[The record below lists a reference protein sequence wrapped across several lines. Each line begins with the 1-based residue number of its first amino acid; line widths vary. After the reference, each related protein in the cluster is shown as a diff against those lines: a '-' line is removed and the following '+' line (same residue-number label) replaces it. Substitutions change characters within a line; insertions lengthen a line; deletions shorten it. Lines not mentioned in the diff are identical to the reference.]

1 MAEMRKGFMMKKDSL
16 VLATYNLRVPCDP
29 PPYDWENRRDRV
41 RKVVQDN
48 GLDIYGVQEAVLF
61 QLKDLLELETGNYAY
76 IGGGRDD
83 FRDAGEHS
91 CILYRTDRLELL
103 AGGTFSLSEQPDV
116 PGIRAWD
123 AACPRCATWGKFR
136 DRLTGKEFCY
146 CNTHLDHVGITARIK
161 GIELVVSHAAENAA
175 GLPMILSGDFNV
187 KPDSETYR
195 AAAALLRDSACISE
209 TGHTGAD
216 ITFHGFGKAKNPC
229 LIDYIFVSDGIR
241 VLRHW
246 TDATMPDGDYA
257 SDHHPVIA
265 ELQIG

>member
-1 MAEMRKGFMMKKDSL
+1 M
-16 VLATYNLRVPCDP
+16 
-29 PPYDWENRRDRV
+29 
-41 RKVVQDN
+41 
-48 GLDIYGVQEAVLF
+48 
-61 QLKDLLELETGNYAY
+61 
-76 IGGGRDD
+76 
-83 FRDAGEHS
+83 
-91 CILYRTDRLELL
+91 
-103 AGGTFSLSEQPDV
+103 
-116 PGIRAWD
+116 
-123 AACPRCATWGKFR
+123 
-136 DRLTGKEFCY
+136 
-146 CNTHLDHVGITARIK
+146 
-161 GIELVVSHAAENAA
+161 VSHAAENAA

-187 KPDSETYR
+187 RPDSETYR